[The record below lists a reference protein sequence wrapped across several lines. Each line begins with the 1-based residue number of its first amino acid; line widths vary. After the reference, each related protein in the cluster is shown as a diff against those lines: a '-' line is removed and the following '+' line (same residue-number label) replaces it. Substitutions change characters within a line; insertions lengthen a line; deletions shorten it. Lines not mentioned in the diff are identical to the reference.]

1 MAITTFVR
9 KELKYLITSEQRD
22 ILLKELP
29 KYMVFDK
36 FCQNGNMYTV
46 NNVYFDTPTF
56 NVIRNSL
63 SKPKY
68 KSKLRIRTYI
78 TDAKDDDV
86 AFLEMKKKITG
97 VVNKRRIVGKLKDI
111 EKFLETRERPHILSP
126 QQKQVFNE
134 IEYTL
139 DDEQSKPAVYLS
151 YKRIA
156 LFDRNDSSIRVTIDE
171 DIIARTDNPTLR
183 STRYG
188 RELLPPNHYLMEIK
202 ISGAFPLWLA
212 HILTKLKIHPTSFS
226 KYGEFYMNQVKERID
241 HE

>member
-9 KELKYLITSEQRD
+9 KEKKYLITAEQRNM
-22 ILLKELP
+22 LLEKLP

-46 NNVYFDTPTF
+46 NNIYFDTPTF
-56 NVIRNSL
+56 NVIRNSI
-63 SKPKY
+63 SKPAY
-68 KSKLRIRTYI
+68 KSKLRIRTYV

-111 EKFLETRERPHILSP
+111 EKFLETRERPAILSP

-139 DDEQSKPAVYLS
+139 DDEKSKPAVYLS

-171 DIIARTDNPTLR
+171 DIIARTENPTLR
-183 STRYG
+183 SQRYG
-188 RELLPPNHYLMEIK
+188 KTLLPPNHYLMEIK
-202 ISGAFPLWLA
+202 ISGSFPLWLA
-212 HILTKLKIHPTSFS
+212 HILTELKIYPTSFS
-226 KYGEFYMNQVKERID
+226 KYGEFYKNQVKEKID
-241 HE
+241 NE

>member
-9 KELKYLITSEQRD
+9 KEKKYLITEDQRRQ
-22 ILLKELP
+22 LLEILP
-29 KYMVFDK
+29 KHMVFDK
-36 FCQNGNMYTV
+36 YCQNGNMYTV

-63 SKPKY
+63 SKPAY

-78 TDAKDDDV
+78 TKAQDDDV

-97 VVNKRRIVGKLKDI
+97 VVNKRRIVAKLID
-111 EKFLETRERPHILSP
+111 LENFINYGIRPKNISP
-126 QQKQVFNE
+126 HQKQVFDE

-139 DDEQSKPAVYLS
+139 NDEKSVPAVYLT

-171 DIIARTDNPTLR
+171 DILARTDNPSLR
-183 STRYG
+183 EDRYG
-188 RELLPPNHYLMEIK
+188 KALLPEGYYLMEIK
-202 ISGAFPLWLA
+202 INGAFPLWLA
-212 HILTKLKIHPTSFS
+212 HILTELNIHPTSFS
-226 KYGEFYMNQVKERID
+226 KYGKFYMDQVKERIVN
-241 HE
+241 E

>member
-1 MAITTFVR
+1 
-9 KELKYLITSEQRD
+9 
-22 ILLKELP
+22 
-29 KYMVFDK
+29 
-36 FCQNGNMYTV
+36 MYIV

-56 NVIRNSL
+56 NVIRNSI

-68 KSKLRIRTYI
+68 KSKIRIRSYVTN
-78 TDAKDDDV
+78 AKDDDL

-111 EKFLETRERPHILSP
+111 ERFLETRERPKNISP
-126 QQKQVFNE
+126 QQKQVFDE

-183 STRYG
+183 SKRYG
-188 RELLPPNHYLMEIK
+188 RSLLPENHYLMEIK

-212 HILTKLKIHPTSFS
+212 HILTELKIYPTSFS
-226 KYGEFYMNQVKERID
+226 KYGEFYMNQVKERIYN
-241 HE
+241 E

>member
-9 KELKYLITSEQRD
+9 KEKKYLITSKQRD
-22 ILLKELP
+22 MLLKVLP

-36 FCQNGNMYTV
+36 YCQNGNMYTV
-46 NNVYFDTPTF
+46 NNVYFDTPTY
-56 NVIRNSL
+56 NVIRNSI
-63 SKPKY
+63 SKPAY
-68 KSKLRIRTYI
+68 KSKIRIRTYI

-97 VVNKRRIVGKLKDI
+97 VVNKRRIVAKLKDI
-111 EKFLETRERPHILSP
+111 ENFLETRQRPAILSP
-126 QQKQVFNE
+126 HQKQVFNE

-139 DDEQSKPAVYLS
+139 DSEKSEPAVYLT

-156 LFDRNDSSIRVTIDE
+156 LFDRTDPSIRVTIDE
-171 DIIARTDNPTLR
+171 DILARSENPTLR

-188 RELLPPNHYLMEIK
+188 TSLLPENHYLMEIK

-212 HILTKLKIHPTSFS
+212 HILTELNIHPTSFS
-226 KYGEFYMNQVKERID
+226 KYGVFYMNKVKEKIN